1 MPRNTLLYI
10 SEYHMPFTYPPMP
23 EGFEPPKA
31 PPLFGTEQRTRL
43 LLLVTVLGETYPAEL
58 SRYSGSSISSV
69 QLTLD
74 LLENE
79 GLIATRQL
87 VVRAV
92 TLNPTY
98 PAAKELKALLL
109 RIAEGYPAYNQ
120 IRESIRRR
128 PRRRHKV
135 L

>member
-1 MPRNTLLYI
+1 MTTTITRPTNRPLPDDYTPPR
-10 SEYHMPFTYPPMP
+10 
-23 EGFEPPKA
+23 A
-31 PPLFGTEQRTRL
+31 PSLFRGEQRTRL
-43 LLLVTVLGETYPAEL
+43 LLLIAVLGETYPAEL
-58 SRYSGSSISSV
+58 ARYSGSSISSV

-74 LLENE
+74 VLEEE
-79 GLIATRQL
+79 GLISTRQL

-109 RIAEGYPAYNQ
+109 RVAEGYPAYRE
-120 IRESIRRR
+120 IAESIRRR
-128 PRRRHKV
+128 PRRRQKR

>member
-1 MPRNTLLYI
+1 MPMNSTTQLAYRSLPDDY
-10 SEYHMPFTYPPMP
+10 
-23 EGFEPPKA
+23 EPPGA
-31 PPLFGTEQRTRL
+31 PSLFGTEHRTRL
-43 LLLVTVLGETYPAEL
+43 LLLIAVLGETYPAEL
-58 SRYSGSSISSV
+58 SKYSGSAIPSV

-74 LLENE
+74 LLEDE

-92 TLNPTY
+92 TLNPAY

-109 RIAEGYPAYNQ
+109 RIAEGYPAYKE
-120 IRESIRRR
+120 IAESIRRR
-128 PRRRHKV
+128 PRRRNKR